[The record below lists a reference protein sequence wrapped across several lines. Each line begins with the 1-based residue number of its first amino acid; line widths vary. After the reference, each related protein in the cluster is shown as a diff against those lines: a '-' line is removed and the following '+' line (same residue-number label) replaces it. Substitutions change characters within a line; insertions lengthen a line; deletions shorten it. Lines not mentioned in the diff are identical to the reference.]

1 MKPLVKPDYSKYMR
15 RAPSAGTVAGVAA
28 VGFVAGFAAYQAKKM
43 AVQGLTSAKGDWTET
58 IKAEHRM
65 VEAVFDKLLA
75 TKRGEKVK
83 RATLLTVIAHLIG
96 KHALEEENVV
106 YPALRGGDHEAK
118 AKHFFSD
125 HADIKTFIHELEEM
139 PKDDPAWLPKA
150 QAFATLVK
158 THAAE
163 EEEFFPSFKASLTP
177 KQNAKL
183 AGQIYR
189 EGVKLA

>member
-15 RAPSAGTVAGVAA
+15 RSPSAGTVAGVAA

-75 TKRGEKVK
+75 TKRQEKVK
-83 RATLLTVIAHLIG
+83 RATLLTAIAHLLG
-96 KHALEEENVV
+96 KHALEEENVI

-118 AKHFFSD
+118 AKHLFSD
-125 HADIKTFIHELEEM
+125 HADIKTFIHELEEL
-139 PKDDPAWLPKA
+139 PKDDEAWLPKA
-150 QAFATLVK
+150 TAFATLVK

-163 EEEFFPSFKASLTP
+163 EETFFPTFKASLTP
-177 KQNAKL
+177 KQNSKL
-183 AGQIYR
+183 AAQIYR

>member
-1 MKPLVKPDYSKYMR
+1 MKPLVKPDYSRYMR
-15 RAPSAGTVAGVAA
+15 RPSAGTVAGVAA

-58 IKAEHRM
+58 LKAEHRM
-65 VEAVFDKLLA
+65 VEAVFDKLLSA
-75 TKRGEKVK
+75 KREEKVK
-83 RATLLTVIAHLIG
+83 RATLLTVIAHLLG
-96 KHALEEENVV
+96 KHALEEENVI

-118 AKHFFSD
+118 AKHLFSD
-125 HADIKTFIHELEEM
+125 HADIKTYIHELEDL
-139 PKDDPAWLPKA
+139 PKDDVAWLPKA
-150 QAFATLVK
+150 TALATLVK

-163 EEEFFPSFKASLTP
+163 EEAFFPTFKAGLTP

-183 AGQIYR
+183 AAQIYR